1 MKLIIGLG
9 NPGSK
14 YKNNRHN
21 LGFIIIDAYVSKFGL
36 EWAYSRDWICFWAK
50 NENALFIKPSTF
62 MNKSGAAVK
71 AVADFY
77 KVDLK
82 DILVISDEVDL
93 PFSKIRL
100 AFDGLSAGHKG
111 VDSVIQYIGG
121 FEFARLR
128 IGVGSPR
135 RASSEAGSPRRA
147 SSEAGRPS
155 HPILDSGSKVKV
167 PDVADYVLEDFSKE
181 ERQKLDEVIL
191 KCQEALSSYIAE
203 GIEATMNRFN

>member
-21 LGFIIIDAYVSKFGL
+21 LGFMVIDAYVSKLGL
-36 EWAYSRDWICFWAK
+36 MWAYSRDWICFWAK
-50 NENALFIKPSTF
+50 NNDALFIKPSTY

-71 AVADFY
+71 AVAEFY
-77 KVDLK
+77 KIELT
-82 DILVISDEVDL
+82 DILVISDDVDL
-93 PFSKIRL
+93 PFAKIRL

-128 IGVGSPR
+128 IGIGSPR
-135 RASSEAGSPRRA
+135 RASGEAGSPSRVA
-147 SSEAGRPS
+147 LNGKPS
-155 HPILDSGSKVKV
+155 IETLDQ
-167 PDVADYVLEDFSKE
+167 YVLEDFSTE
-181 ERQKLDEVIL
+181 ERKKLDEVMIT
-191 KCQEALSSYIAE
+191 CQEALGSYIAD

>member
-1 MKLIIGLG
+1 MKLVIGLG

-21 LGFIIIDAYVSKFGL
+21 LGFMIIDAYVSKLGL

-50 NENALFIKPSTF
+50 NESALFIKPSTF
-62 MNKSGAAVK
+62 MNKSGAAAK

-82 DILVISDEVDL
+82 NILVISDEVDL

-128 IGVGSPR
+128 VGVGSPR
-135 RASSEAGSPRRA
+135 RASGEAGH
-147 SSEAGRPS
+147 PS
-155 HPILDSGSKVKV
+155 RIATDDKSATQP
-167 PDVADYVLEDFSKE
+167 PDVSQYVLEDFSKG